1 MSGLRV
7 LSTGFYILRSI
18 KLFCFLLFCLFFL
31 TFCGGSGSFDSI
43 ELNDCFSNHFES
55 EIAKDL
61 DNINQAIEKAEKP
74 LFDYIAL
81 AGCYN
86 YQLGNHVLADQ
97 LLNQAFNQSEDKE
110 AKNVA
115 ASALGLIYL
124 KNSQKGK
131 IKPYISTATQHYLG
145 RWMLVLYYIE
155 YYREID
161 NKGDL
166 SSAIKAL
173 ETKHE
178 EDGATSATSRL
189 LAHMQQIN
197 IMEEHCINNPEG
209 DSCSLDLE
217 DEKAYL
223 FDTAFGTLYRLLREQ
238 HPQSEEPSQSDDSA

>member
-1 MSGLRV
+1 MSGFRV
-7 LSTGFYILRSI
+7 LSTRFYILRSI
-18 KLFCFLLFCLFFL
+18 KLFCFLLSCLFFL
-31 TFCGGSGSFDSI
+31 TFCDSFGSFDSV
-43 ELNDCFSNHFES
+43 ELNDCFSNHPES

-86 YQLGNHVLADQ
+86 YQLGNYALAEQ
-97 LLNQAFNQSEDKE
+97 RLNQAFNQSENKE
-110 AKNVA
+110 AKSVA

-124 KNSQKGK
+124 KHSQKDK
-131 IKPYISTATQHYLG
+131 IKPYISTAKQHYLG
-145 RWMLVLYYIE
+145 RWMLVFYYIK
-155 YYREID
+155 YYQETD

-178 EDGATSATSRL
+178 EDGATSATSRF

-197 IMEEHCINNPEG
+197 TMEEHCINNPEG
-209 DSCSLDLE
+209 DSCSKKLPG
-217 DEKAYL
+217 EKIYL
-223 FDTAFGTLYRLLREQ
+223 FDTAFGTLHRLLREQ
-238 HPQSEEPSQSDDSA
+238 HPQSEEPAESVDSA